1 MEGMNYMEP
10 KREILSPIDMPRWL
24 KSQAYHE
31 FLGFIMALN
40 NAVKEK
46 TMQSDYIKSE
56 KCEKVVQ
63 LLEILDKWID
73 ECPAVDQPVRFGNT
87 AYRDWFTKLETE
99 SETLLKDLLPS
110 DQSGAILEL
119 QAYFKDG
126 FGNKTRIDYGS
137 GHEASFTAFL
147 CCLYKLNVLQESD
160 YTATVFHIFKR
171 YLDLMRRL
179 QKVYR
184 MEPAGSHGVWGLDDF
199 NFLPFF
205 WGSAQLSDNNYA
217 LRPNSIPEQK
227 VCNANKNEYLFFDC
241 INNIHEVKTGPFF
254 EHSNTLWGISS
265 VQTWSKVNSGLLKMY
280 KAEVLSKFPVMQHFV
295 FGSIL
300 SIEPVPT

>member
-1 MEGMNYMEP
+1 MDNVTFIEP
-10 KREILSPIDMPRWL
+10 KREILSPMDMPKWM

-46 TMQSDYIKSE
+46 TTKCDYVKSE
-56 KCEKVVQ
+56 NCEKVIN
-63 LLEILDKWID
+63 LLEILDQWIN
-73 ECPAVDQPVRFGNT
+73 ENPAKDQPVRFGNT

-99 SETLLKDLLPS
+99 SEMMLKDLLPS
-110 DQSGAILEL
+110 HRLDAVVEL

-147 CCLYKLNVLQESD
+147 CCLFQLNVLQESD
-160 YTATVFHIFKR
+160 YIATVFRIFKR

-205 WGSAQLSDNNYA
+205 WGSAQLTDDNYT
-217 LRPNSIPEQK
+217 LRPSSIPDPK
-227 VCNANKNEYLFFDC
+227 VCSANKDEYLFFDC
-241 INNIHEVKTGPFF
+241 INNIHEVKSGPFF

-265 VQTWSKVNSGLLKMY
+265 VPTWSKVNSGLLKMY

-295 FGSIL
+295 FGSIF
-300 SIEPVPT
+300 SITPVPT